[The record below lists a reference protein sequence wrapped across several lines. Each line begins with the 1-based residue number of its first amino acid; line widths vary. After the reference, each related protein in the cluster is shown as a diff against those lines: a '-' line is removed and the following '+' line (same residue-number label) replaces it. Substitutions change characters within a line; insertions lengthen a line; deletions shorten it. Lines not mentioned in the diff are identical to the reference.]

1 MVQCRT
7 KHSCTRID
15 SGRYMLYLSPDIYIH
30 ICYYIYTYIY
40 IYSSCILDKGRTGL
54 RSLIFFQLEL

>member
-15 SGRYMLYLSPDIYIH
+15 SGRYMLYSSPDIYVY
-30 ICYYIYTYIY
+30 ICYLYIYIY